1 MTTRVR
7 AELRRSA
14 GFTDRSL
21 RVVLDS
27 DTLPRDQAA
36 QLTRLVENLD
46 LTRLGAQIGAA
57 SRADLT
63 RYQLA
68 VECGGRHWRTTVAEP
83 CVPAELRP
91 LLRFLTGAARAPAH

>member
-7 AELRRSA
+7 AELRRPA

-27 DTLPRDQAA
+27 DSLPRDQAA
-36 QLTRLVENLD
+36 QLTRLVEGLD

-91 LLRFLTGAARAPAH
+91 LLRFLTGAAH